1 MLKKPL
7 PKKEIHNHPKKIHSP
22 RGPLIDKADFNKI
35 QKEMEFVEKRREEVI
50 KKSREI
56 IKLSKQII
64 YGIHRDDKN
73 IPKLIADIKEKVSR
87 LRTRGELQYTSFYKV
102 AMQEY
107 VEAVAMYEVLKNHK
121 LPSQH
126 FLFVSAPDYLAG
138 LCDLTGEL
146 MRKANNFVI
155 KNKPEDAIMLKEIV
169 DLIYGEFLALDIRDN
184 DLRKKADQI
193 KYNLRKL
200 EDIAYHLARRRR

>member
-1 MLKKPL
+1 MLLRFSK
-7 PKKEIHNHPKKIHSP
+7 
-22 RGPLIDKADFNKI
+22 G
-35 QKEMEFVEKRREEVI
+35 VI
-50 KKSREI
+50 
-56 IKLSKQII
+56 
-64 YGIHRDDKN
+64 YAVHRDDK
-73 IPKLIADIKEKVSR
+73 KVDTLAKQLITKIRS
-87 LRTRGELQYTSFYKV
+87 LRTRGELQYLPIYKV

-107 VEAVAMYEVLKNHK
+107 VEAIGFWEFIKNK
-121 LPSQH
+121 KFPTQQELST
-126 FLFVSAPDYLAG
+126 SAPDYLAG

-155 KNKPEDAIMLKEIV
+155 KRQPEEAIMLKEVV

>member
-1 MLKKPL
+1 MIKKP
-7 PKKEIHNHPKKIHSP
+7 HPKPQEKK
-22 RGPLIDKADFNKI
+22 RNELLDKRDFSRI
-35 QKEMEFVEKRREEVI
+35 EQEMEIFEKRRELVI

-56 IKLSKQII
+56 IKISKQII

-73 IPKLIADIKEKVSR
+73 ISKLITTIKEKVSK
-87 LRTRGELQYTSFYKV
+87 LRTRGELQFSSFYKV

-121 LPSQH
+121 LPSQRE
-126 FLFVSAPDYLAG
+126 LFVSAPDYLSG

-146 MRKANNFVI
+146 MRKANNLVI
-155 KNKPEDAIMLKEIV
+155 KNKSNEAIIIKDLV
-169 DLIYGEFLALDIRDN
+169 DDIYGGFLSLDIRDN

-200 EDIAYHLARRRR
+200 EDIAFHVARRKRK

>member
-1 MLKKPL
+1 MIKKHV
-7 PKKEIHNHPKKIHSP
+7 PKKEIPKKIRSP

-35 QKEMEFVEKRREEVI
+35 QKEMEFFEKRREEVI

-73 IPKLIADIKEKVSR
+73 IPRLITEIKGLVSK
-87 LRTRGELQYTSFYKV
+87 LRTRGELQYSSFYKT

-155 KNKPEDAIMLKEIV
+155 KRQPEEAIMLKEVV